1 MRQPAPGDAMDDDA
15 GASAADHSRR
25 IGAAIRASH
34 PVRGLARRSPFHRLD
49 RRRLGPGA
57 VVAQSLGSI
66 APAAASCTT
75 PVLAISL
82 SSGSGALWSALIAL
96 VVALL
101 VAAAIN
107 VFTRRMAAPGSLYS
121 FAAQGLN
128 PMGAFVTG
136 SALLLGY
143 AGIAVMCLVAS
154 AGYIGGVIDRD
165 SSTGSGPGLG
175 VVIPLVLVA
184 AAIVAVVVK
193 RGTSTTWALL
203 LSVEVVSVIAVV
215 AASIALLAAP
225 GDHSS
230 FGDVL
235 TAAPPADSL
244 GSAGLI
250 GVFAG
255 VIVCTSGFV
264 GFESGAALGPE
275 ARRPFLVIPRVV
287 RWTPIASGAVLVLA
301 TWAQVDGF
309 TATGVDPLLTAV
321 PMHDLLTA
329 RGLGDAWSIP
339 LDLAVGFSFVACAIA
354 SVTAL
359 VRLLFAM
366 GTEGVIARRFSV
378 VHRRFRTP
386 VAALSAG
393 LGLVALV
400 TVAALLLGVAPRT
413 VAEVAVGTGVLGYMV
428 AYVGVSIAAPRFLRR
443 IGELSAGAV
452 AACVTAAA
460 VLILMVA
467 AYVGMQLLAGNG
479 LAVLILAGALSLAAA
494 YFSVLRRH
502 RPMRVQAIGVFDS
515 TSSEDVLQSAPAAPG
530 PSRP

>member
-1 MRQPAPGDAMDDDA
+1 MRQAMSGGPTDD
-15 GASAADHSRR
+15 GAARTTAHARR
-25 IGAAIRASH
+25 IGAAIRSSH

-128 PMGAFVTG
+128 PAGAFLTG

-154 AGYIGGVIDRD
+154 AGYIGGVVAR
-165 SSTGSGPGLG
+165 SSPTGSGPGVTL
-175 VVIPLVLVA
+175 VVFLLAVVA
-184 AAIVAVVVK
+184 AVVAIIVR

-203 LSVEVVSVIAVV
+203 LGVEVVSVIAVV
-215 AASIALLAAP
+215 AASIALLAVP

-275 ARRPFLVIPRVV
+275 TRRPFLVIPRVV

-309 TATGVDPLLTAV
+309 SATGVDPAVTAV

-339 LDLAVGFSFVACAIA
+339 LDLAVGCSFVACAIA

-366 GTEGVIARRFSV
+366 GTEGVITRRFSL

-386 VAALSAG
+386 VVALSAG
-393 LGLVALV
+393 LALV
-400 TVAALLLGVAPRT
+400 VLVPIAALLLGVPQRMI
-413 VAEVAVGTGVLGYMV
+413 AEVAVGTGVLGYMV
-428 AYVGVSIAAPRFLRR
+428 AYVGVSVAAPRFLRR
-443 IGELSAGAV
+443 IGELSAASAAASV
-452 AACVTAAA
+452 AAAAF
-460 VLILMVA
+460 LILMVT
-467 AYVGMQLLAGNG
+467 AYVGMQLSAGNG
-479 LAVLILAGALSLAAA
+479 LAVLILAGVLSLAAV
-494 YFSVLRRH
+494 YFSLLRRH
-502 RPMRVQAIGVFDS
+502 RPKRVQAIGVFDA

-530 PSRP
+530 ASRT